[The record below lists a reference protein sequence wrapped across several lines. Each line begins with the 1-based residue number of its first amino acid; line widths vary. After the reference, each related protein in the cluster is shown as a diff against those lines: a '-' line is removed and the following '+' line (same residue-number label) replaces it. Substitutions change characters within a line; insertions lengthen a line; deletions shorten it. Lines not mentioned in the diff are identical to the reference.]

1 MMKLTENQI
10 IACNI
15 IDVIINDMAQNKG
28 DIALKLKAYEE
39 FTRYKES
46 NNRDDLKIMKKYIK
60 SLYTLF
66 KDAYDDWR

>member
-39 FTRYKES
+39 FTRYKKS
-46 NNRDDLKIMKKYIK
+46 NNRNDLKIMKKYIK